1 MKKAALA
8 VLAAA
13 AITAGV
19 VEAREASR
27 LPAGARRGLAFA
39 DQRCAACHAVRPN
52 ATSPN
57 PEAPPWE
64 DIANRPGVTRATMR
78 VFLRD
83 SHNFPDAMNF
93 RVDARR
99 IRDLADYMLTMR
111 RAGYKPVM

>member
-1 MKKAALA
+1 MKKAALLFL
-8 VLAAA
+8 VVA

-19 VEAREASR
+19 VEAREASM
-27 LPAGARRGLAFA
+27 LPRAAQRGLAFA
-39 DQRCAACHAVRPN
+39 EQRCAACHAVRPN

-57 PEAPPWE
+57 PDAPPWE
-64 DIANRPGVTRATMR
+64 DIANRPGVSRATMR
-78 VFLRD
+78 AFLRD

-111 RAGYKPVM
+111 REGYKPVM